1 MGLTTILYTSDLHGS
16 NLAFRKLLNAALTY
30 KVHAVIV
37 GGDVTGKAMVPIIRR
52 GDGTYEGYLFGVREV
67 ARSAS
72 ELEML
77 KARIANVGFYPLV
90 MEPEEA
96 KALEADTERREGIFL
111 RLMLER
117 VAQWME
123 MAEQHLRPKGIQF
136 YFMAGNDDVYE
147 VDSVIASYSYVR
159 NPDGRRFWL
168 DDHHEI
174 VGLGAANMTPWACPR
189 DLEEDVL
196 RERLEEAMRLLEN
209 PSQAVCVFHCPPYN
223 SQLDLAPELDR
234 EMRIVAHGGQV
245 LLKPVGSKAV
255 REIIERYQ
263 PLLSLHGHIHESPG
277 FRKIGRT
284 LCVNPGSEY
293 AEGILRAALINLER
307 DRVKGYMPIYA

>member
-1 MGLTTILYTSDLHGS
+1 MDFITLLYTSDLHGS

-30 KVHAVIV
+30 KVHAVII
-37 GGDVTGKAMVPIIRR
+37 GGDITGKAMVPIIRR
-52 GDGTYEGYLFGVREV
+52 GDSVYEGYLFGVKEV
-67 ARSAS
+67 AHSLA
-72 ELEML
+72 ELEAL
-77 KARIANVGFYPLV
+77 KDRISNVGFYPLV
-90 MEPEEA
+90 VEPDEA
-96 KALEADTERREGIFL
+96 RALEADSARREEAFL
-111 RLMLER
+111 QLMLER
-117 VAQWME
+117 IAQWVE
-123 MAEQHLRPKGIQF
+123 LAEQHLRPRGIQF
-136 YFMAGNDDVYE
+136 YMMPGNDDVYD
-147 VDSVIASYSYVR
+147 VDSVIASSDYVR

-168 DDHHEI
+168 DDDHEI
-174 VGLGAANMTPWACPR
+174 VGVGAANMTPWACPR
-189 DLEEDVL
+189 DLEEEEL
-196 RERLEEAMRLLEN
+196 QERLEQVMQLLAH
-209 PSQAVCVFHCPPYN
+209 PSRAVCVFHCPPYN

-234 EMRIVAHGGQV
+234 DLRIVAHGGQV

-263 PLLSLHGHIHESPG
+263 PLLALHGHIHESPG